1 MSYHQGSHEPRLTI
15 SSEVGG
21 LVSDFGGEADG
32 EARRPTK
39 EATNPLA
46 RNWSESST
54 LDKYY
59 LRVKRD
65 AAQYR
70 RECASLS
77 PVTWRY
83 EAGAYAELKAE
94 QQRAMRE
101 LVTGEYWRLVAVRN
115 APHQEP
121 AGPLEVSR
129 SGAGAA

>member
-1 MSYHQGSHEPRLTI
+1 MSHELRVAI

-21 LVSDFGGEADG
+21 LVSDFCGEADG
-32 EARRPTK
+32 EARRRTK

-46 RNWSESST
+46 RNWSESSA

-59 LRVKRD
+59 LRVKRA

-70 RECASLS
+70 RECVSLS
-77 PVTWRY
+77 PVTWREY
-83 EAGAYAELKAE
+83 EARAYAELQAE

-101 LVTGEYWRLVAVRN
+101 LVTGEHWRLVAVRN

-121 AGPLEVSR
+121 AR
-129 SGAGAA
+129 